1 MFHCRIG
8 HGYDLHR
15 LEPHAP
21 SGAGR
26 PFVLGGIAFDHPTG
40 PVGHSDGDA
49 VLHAV
54 TDALLGAIGE
64 PDIGQLFPDTAT
76 ENKNR
81 DSADFLVEAIE
92 RINLGG
98 WAIGNVAITVIC
110 DQPKIG
116 PHREQICESLRR
128 YIVAPIHIKGKTC
141 EGTDKSGAMEVHVVS
156 LVQRG
161 NTHE

>member
-1 MFHCRIG
+1 MRSMEMRIG

-15 LEPHAP
+15 LEA
-21 SGAGR
+21 SEQDGGLLK
-26 PFVLGGIAFDHPTG
+26 VGGIEVKCGLKAIA
-40 PVGHSDGDA
+40 HSDGD
-49 VLHAV
+49 VVMHALA
-54 TDALLGAIGE
+54 DALLSAIGE

-81 DSADFLVEAIE
+81 DSAEFLVEAIE

-110 DQPKIG
+110 DQPKIA

-141 EGTDKSGAMEVHVVS
+141 EGTDKSGAMEVHVVT

>member
-1 MFHCRIG
+1 M
-8 HGYDLHR
+8 
-15 LEPHAP
+15 HAL
-21 SGAGR
+21 A
-26 PFVLGGIAFDHPTG
+26 
-40 PVGHSDGDA
+40 
-49 VLHAV
+49 
-54 TDALLGAIGE
+54 DALLSAIGE

-81 DSADFLVEAIE
+81 DSAEFLVEAIE

-116 PHREQICESLRR
+116 PHREQICENLRR
-128 YIVAPIHIKGKTC
+128 YLVAPIHIKGKTC
-141 EGTDKSGAMEVHVVS
+141 EGTDKSGAMEVHVVT

>member
-1 MFHCRIG
+1 MEMRIG

-15 LEPHAP
+15 LEA
-21 SGAGR
+21 SEQDGEMLK
-26 PFVLGGIAFDHPTG
+26 VGGIGVKCGLKAIA
-40 PVGHSDGDA
+40 HSDGDA
-49 VLHAV
+49 VMHALA
-54 TDALLGAIGE
+54 DALLSAIGE

-81 DSADFLVEAIE
+81 DSAEFLVEAIE

-110 DQPKIG
+110 DQPKIA

-141 EGTDKSGAMEVHVVS
+141 EGTDKSGAMEVHVVT